1 MKKTLL
7 ALSLSCA
14 SLFSTTAHADAVGLY
29 IGGQMWDN
37 QASGEFGE
45 SLNMEDFNLKDEQQ
59 GGYFIAVEHP
69 LPFLPNAKLANVVLD
84 TSGATQLSSEFDFG
98 GITFGSGA
106 DAKANFDLSYNDY
119 TLYYEI
125 FDNGL
130 FSFDIGFT
138 ARDFDGKVK
147 VTAEVVIDDPD
158 GNPITQTLIGT
169 ENISEIVPM
178 LYASTNVGLP
188 LTGLNFFAEGNFL
201 SFDDHIIYD
210 YQAGVSYELIDNL
223 AIDVNITAGYKVVK
237 LELED
242 LDDLYTD
249 LEFDGVFAGVIVHF

>member
-14 SLFSTTAHADAVGLY
+14 SLLSTTAHADAVGLY
-29 IGGQMWDN
+29 IGGQIWDN

-45 SLNMEDFNLKDEQQ
+45 SLKMEDFNLKDEQQ
-59 GGYFIAVEHP
+59 GSYFIAVEHP
-69 LPFLPNAKLANVVLD
+69 FPFIPNAKLSSVVLD
-84 TSGATQLSSEFDFG
+84 TSGSTQLANEFEFG
-98 GITFGSGA
+98 NTTFASGTA
-106 DAKANFDLSYNDY
+106 AKSDFDLSYNDY

-147 VTAEVVIDDPD
+147 VTANVESTDPD
-158 GNPITQTLIGT
+158 GNPVTETLVGT
-169 ENISEIVPM
+169 ENISDIVPM
-178 LYASTNVGLP
+178 VYASTNIGLP
-188 LTGLNFFAEGNFL
+188 LTGWNLFAEGNFL

-249 LEFDGVFAGVIVHF
+249 IDFDGVFAGVVVHF